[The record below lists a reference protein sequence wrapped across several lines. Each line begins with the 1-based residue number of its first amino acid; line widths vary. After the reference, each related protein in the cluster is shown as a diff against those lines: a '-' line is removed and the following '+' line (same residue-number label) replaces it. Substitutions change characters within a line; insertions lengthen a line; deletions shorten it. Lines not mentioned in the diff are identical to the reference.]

1 MSEKK
6 KCILHIG
13 SFKTGTT
20 SLQMTLAQNR
30 DLLKKYGFI
39 YPDIGF
45 NHTFLVVCC
54 GENHK
59 AWPTEFKKRMDTK
72 ASAARFRREM
82 LAYLAK
88 TAEAAGSDT
97 VIFSSEYLVTLHP
110 DRVAALKALL
120 DRHFDG
126 IVVVCYIRHPRSH
139 TVSLAQQSIKAGF
152 ADLDAIQER
161 KSIFRPSRLDD
172 TYIKSFGPEAL
183 RVREFN
189 RETLVNGDIIDDFC
203 STVGMPAEL
212 VTSLKRA
219 HGNESLSME
228 AALIASAVAKD
239 LPRAKGRKWNPA
251 RSRAFEASLRQIS
264 GQKFTLAPEV
274 LDLVESDIEDEANY
288 VRERFGLAMK
298 PPATSAIDPGDLWK
312 TATLRDIGLIINT
325 LGQQV
330 ERLQQENAIS
340 RIRLLL
346 LQKKADEA
354 ARLLQ
359 QTFKNKRNSP
369 KYYVLLSRIEQARG
383 NRTGA
388 RQALAAGRKQFPR
401 IKRLRARS
409 GQSADG

>member
-20 SLQMTLAQNR
+20 SLQMTLAKNR
-30 DLLKKYGFI
+30 DALKKYGFN
-39 YPDIGF
+39 YPDISF

-72 ASAARFRREM
+72 ASAARFRQEM

-97 VIFSSEYLVTLHP
+97 VIFSSEYLVTMRP

-120 DRHFDG
+120 DRYFDE

-139 TVSLAQQSIKAGF
+139 IVSQAQQSIKVGF

-161 KSIFRPSRLDD
+161 KKIFRPSRLDD
-172 TYIKSFGPEAL
+172 TYIKSFGLDAL

-203 STVGMPAEL
+203 STVGMPSEL
-212 VTSLKRA
+212 VASLKRA
-219 HGNESLSME
+219 HGNDSLSME

-239 LPRAKGRKWNPA
+239 LPRAKDRKWNPA

-264 GQKFTLAPEV
+264 GQKFALAADV

-288 VRERFGLAMK
+288 VRKRFGLEMK
-298 PPATSAIDPGDLWK
+298 PPAASAIDPAELWN
-312 TATLRDIGLIINT
+312 TRTLRDIGMIINRQ
-325 LGQQV
+325 GQQV
-330 ERLQQENAIS
+330 ERLQQENALL

-346 LQKKADEA
+346 RAKKADEA
-354 ARLLQ
+354 AELLHK
-359 QTFKNKRNSP
+359 TFRKARHSP
-369 KYYVLLSRIEQARG
+369 QYFLLLSRIEQARG
-383 NRTGA
+383 NRKQA
-388 RQALAAGRKQFPR
+388 RQALEEGQKRFPKT
-401 IKRLRARS
+401 KRLRARS
-409 GQSADG
+409 NRLAE